1 VSHIVTPTVER
12 RIDLDGYAGG
22 PQDARPPMRRKREVD
37 RPLRSDVRSLG
48 RILGEVLIEQE
59 GEPLYA
65 LEERVRKLAILRRR
79 GPAEERSARTD
90 ELTALLAELP
100 LEHAIVVIRAFAT
113 YFRLV
118 NLAEQNHRIRRT
130 RAHARA
136 RDGRPQRGSLRAVL
150 ESAKEAGVP
159 LESARAA
166 IAALEV
172 TLTLTAHPTE
182 AARRTVLEKLYR
194 IAHRLEERDQ
204 CSLTPRELAET
215 REAIR
220 EEITALWQ
228 TDEVRR
234 ERPSVGDEVKNVLF
248 YVEEILW
255 DLMLR
260 LPRELDRAFEHV
272 YGEKLGFIGIPLRI
286 HTWVGGDMDG
296 NPYVTP
302 EVVEDSI
309 LAHQA
314 RGLRRLLRD
323 VGELGG
329 SLSQSNRHVRP
340 PERLVASINADARL
354 MPRTAAEQGPRTEG
368 EPWRKKLR
376 FVEERLTATISTIE
390 KRREMLGR
398 PEADAAR
405 SEPEHRYRL
414 PNELAADLELIA
426 DSLRDARCT
435 HSGER
440 RARALC
446 EIVKSGGFGI
456 AELEMRTV
464 ADDARSAAAWL
475 ARKGDRS
482 PGAER
487 LLSALERIARAQREM
502 GERSC
507 RTLVLSMTRDEHCVF
522 AALAC
527 ARECGLW
534 DAERQFARLDI
545 VPLFETSAALDRS
558 ADVLRALFADPVY
571 RRHVAGRGV
580 QEVMVGYSDSGK
592 EVGLLAASGA
602 LRRVQ
607 EALPAVA
614 REAGVPLR
622 IFHGRGESVARGG
635 GPAQQAILALPPGSV
650 AGRFK
655 ATEQGEALDHKYGRP
670 ELAERTIELILGGA
684 LLHSLGAQARP
695 PVNEEKRYAEVYDEL
710 AEVGRVEYRALV
722 WEEPLFFKFFSS
734 ATPIE
739 AIARLPIGSRPAKRG
754 AGGVDALRAIPWVFA
769 WTQNRAILPGWYGV
783 GGALEH
789 VGSRPGGAD
798 LLADMFREWPFFRAV
813 IENVEMVLAKSD
825 MGIAERYAE
834 LADADARAVVWPKI
848 RSEHARTVLWVKRI
862 QGTRTLLEGNP
873 ALKRAIVLRNPYVD
887 PMSFLQVDLLRRR
900 SAGDERVDRAL
911 LLTLNGISAGMRN
924 TG

>member
-1 VSHIVTPTVER
+1 
-12 RIDLDGYAGG
+12 
-22 PQDARPPMRRKREVD
+22 MRRKREVD
-37 RPLRSDVRSLG
+37 RPLRSDVHSLG

-79 GPAEERSARTD
+79 GPAEERAARTA

-100 LEHAIVVIRAFAT
+100 LEHAIVIIRAFAT

-130 RAHARA
+130 RAHARD
-136 RDGRPQRGSLRAVL
+136 RDGRPQRGSIRAVL
-150 ESAKEAGVP
+150 ESAKEAGV
-159 LESARAA
+159 SADAARAA

-182 AARRTVLEKLYR
+182 AARRTILEKLYR

-204 CSLTPRELAET
+204 CSLTPQEIADA

-220 EEITALWQ
+220 DEITGLWQ

-260 LPRELDRAFEHV
+260 LPDELDRAFERV
-272 YGEKLGFIGIPLRI
+272 YGTRLGLVQTPLRI

-296 NPYVTP
+296 NPNVTP
-302 EVVEDSI
+302 EVLEDSI

-314 RGLRRLLRD
+314 RGLRRLLRA
-323 VGELGG
+323 VGDLGG
-329 SLSQSNRHVRP
+329 SLSQSDRYVRA
-340 PERLVASINADARL
+340 PEALLASIKEDARR
-354 MPRTAAEQGPRTEG
+354 MPRIAAEQGPRTEG

-376 FVEERLTATISTIE
+376 FVESRLTATIAGIE
-390 KRREMLGR
+390 RRRTMLEPREAEGKGR
-398 PEADAAR
+398 D
-405 SEPEHRYRL
+405 PEHHYRQ
-414 PNELAADLELIA
+414 PGEFASDLQLIA
-426 DSLRDARCT
+426 DTLRQAKCL

-440 RARALC
+440 RARALF
-446 EIVKSGGFGI
+446 ELVKARGFGI

-464 ADDARSAAAWL
+464 ADDVRNAAAWL
-475 ARKGDRS
+475 AGKGEQS
-482 PGAER
+482 PGAQR
-487 LLSALERIARAQREM
+487 VLSALERIARAQREM
-502 GERSC
+502 GEGAC
-507 RTLVLSMTRDEHCVF
+507 RTLVLSMTRDQNCVL
-522 AALAC
+522 AALAV

-534 DAERQFARLDI
+534 DAERECARLDI
-545 VPLFETSAALDRS
+545 VPLFETSAALEGS
-558 ADVLRALFADPVY
+558 ADILRALFADRVY
-571 RRHVAGRGV
+571 RRHLEGRGV

-592 EVGLLAASGA
+592 EIGLLAASGA

-607 EALPAVA
+607 QALPAVA
-614 REAGVPLR
+614 AEANVPLR

-650 AGRFK
+650 GGRFK
-655 ATEQGEALDHKYGRP
+655 VTEQGEALDHKYGRP
-670 ELAERTIELILGGA
+670 ELAERTMELFIGGA
-684 LLHSLGAQARP
+684 LLHSLGAQEKATP
-695 PVNEEKRYAEVYDEL
+695 AEEKRYAEVYDEL
-710 AEVGRVEYRALV
+710 AEAGRVEYRALV
-722 WEEPLFFKFFSS
+722 WEEPLFFKFFST

-783 GGALEH
+783 GSAFER
-789 VGSRPGGAD
+789 VGSRAGGAD
-798 LLADMFREWPFFRAV
+798 LLAEMYRRWPFFRAV

-834 LADADARAVVWPKI
+834 LAEPDARSAVWPKI
-848 RSEHARTVLWVKRI
+848 RAEHARTVQWVKRI
-862 QGTRTLLEGNP
+862 QGTRKLLDGNP
-873 ALKRAIVLRNPYVD
+873 ALQRSIRLRNPYVD
-887 PMSFLQVDLLRRR
+887 PMSFLQVELLRRR
-900 SAGDERVDRAL
+900 SGGDERVDRAL

>member
-1 VSHIVTPTVER
+1 
-12 RIDLDGYAGG
+12 
-22 PQDARPPMRRKREVD
+22 MRRKREVD

-79 GPAEERSARTD
+79 GPAEERAARTA
-90 ELTALLAELP
+90 ELSALLADLP
-100 LEHAIVVIRAFAT
+100 LEHAIVIIRAFAT

-130 RAHARA
+130 RAHARD

-150 ESAKEAGVP
+150 QSAKDAGV
-159 LESARAA
+159 SAEAARDA

-182 AARRTVLEKLYR
+182 AARRTILEKLYR

-204 CSLTPRELAET
+204 CSLTPREIADG

-220 EEITALWQ
+220 EEVTGLWQ

-260 LPRELDRAFEHV
+260 LPDELDRAFERV
-272 YGEKLGFIGIPLRI
+272 YGTRLGSVRTPLRI
-286 HTWVGGDMDG
+286 HSWVGGDMDG
-296 NPYVTP
+296 NPNVTP
-302 EVVEDSI
+302 EVLEDSI

-314 RGLRRLLRD
+314 RGLRRLMRA
-323 VGELGG
+323 VRHLGG
-329 SLSQSNRHVRP
+329 SLSQSDRHVRA
-340 PERLVASINADARL
+340 PEGLLASIKEDARR
-354 MPRTAAEQGPRTEG
+354 MPRIAAEQGPRTEG

-376 FVEERLTATISTIE
+376 FVEARLSATIEGIE
-390 KRREMLGR
+390 RRRTMLEPR
-398 PEADAAR
+398 EADT
-405 SEPEHRYRL
+405 SQHDPEHRYRT
-414 PNELAADLELIA
+414 PSELAADLGLIA
-426 DSLRDARCT
+426 ESLRQAKCL

-440 RARALC
+440 NARALF
-446 EIVKSGGFGI
+446 ELVRARGFGI

-464 ADDARSAAAWL
+464 ADDARSAAAWIEG
-475 ARKGDRS
+475 KGERS
-482 PGAER
+482 AGAQR

-502 GERSC
+502 GEGAC
-507 RTLVLSMTRDEHCVF
+507 RTLILSMTRDQHCVLS
-522 AALAC
+522 ALAC

-534 DAERQFARLDI
+534 DAEGEFARIDI
-545 VPLFETSAALDRS
+545 VPLFETSAALEGS
-558 ADVLRALFADPVY
+558 ADILRALFAHPVY
-571 RRHVAGRGV
+571 RRHLEGRGV

-592 EVGLLAASGA
+592 EIGLLAASGV

-607 EALPAVA
+607 QALPAVA
-614 REAGVPLR
+614 AEAKVPLR

-635 GPAQQAILALPPGSV
+635 GPAQQAILALPPGAV
-650 AGRFK
+650 GGRFK
-655 ATEQGEALDHKYGRP
+655 VTEQGEALDHKYGRP
-670 ELAERTIELILGGA
+670 ELAERTLELFIGGA
-684 LLHSLGAQARP
+684 LLHSLGAQERP
-695 PVNEEKRYAEVYDEL
+695 TPEEELRYSQVYDEL
-710 AEVGRVEYRALV
+710 AEAGRVEYRALV
-722 WEEPLFFKFFSS
+722 WEEPLFFKFFST

-783 GGALEH
+783 GRALEQ

-798 LLADMFREWPFFRAV
+798 LLADMYRRWPFFRAV

-834 LADADARAVVWPKI
+834 LAEPDARAAVWPKI
-848 RSEHARTVLWVKRI
+848 RSEHARTGQWVKRI
-862 QGTRTLLEGNP
+862 QGTRALLDGNP
-873 ALKRAIVLRNPYVD
+873 ALKRSIALRNPYVD

>member
-1 VSHIVTPTVER
+1 
-12 RIDLDGYAGG
+12 
-22 PQDARPPMRRKREVD
+22 MRRARDVD

-79 GPAEERSARTD
+79 GPAEQRAARTA

-100 LEHAIVVIRAFAT
+100 LEHAIIVIRAFAT

-130 RAHARA
+130 RAHARD
-136 RDGRPQRGSLRAVL
+136 RQGRPQRGSLRATL
-150 ESAKEAGVP
+150 EIARNAGISAET
-159 LESARAA
+159 ARAA

-194 IAHRLEERDQ
+194 IAHRLEARDQ
-204 CSLTPRELAET
+204 CSLTPDELSDA

-220 EEITALWQ
+220 EEVTTLWQ

-255 DLMLR
+255 ERMLE
-260 LPRELDRAFEHV
+260 LPHELDRTFERV
-272 YGEKLGFIGIPLRI
+272 YGERLGLHRVPLRI

-296 NPYVTP
+296 NPNVTP
-302 EVVEDSI
+302 EVLEDSI

-314 RGLRRLLRD
+314 RGLRRLLRA
-323 VGELGG
+323 VGDLGG
-329 SLSQSNRHVRP
+329 SLSQSDRHIP
-340 PERLVASINADARL
+340 APEKLIASIQVDARR

-376 FVEERLTATISTIE
+376 FVEERVAATIAGIE
-390 KRREMLGR
+390 QRRVLLEPR
-398 PEADAAR
+398 EAQGPKHDL
-405 SEPEHRYRL
+405 EHRYRR
-414 PNELAADLELIA
+414 PTELAGDLELIA
-426 DSLRDARCT
+426 DSLREAKCA

-446 EIVKSGGFGI
+446 ELVKAGGFGI

-464 ADDARSAAAWL
+464 ADDARNAAAWL
-475 ARKGDRS
+475 RGHGQRS
-482 PGAER
+482 AGAER
-487 LLSALERIARAQREM
+487 LLSALERIARAQQEM
-502 GERSC
+502 GEGAC
-507 RTLVLSMTRDEHCVF
+507 RTLVLSMTRDEHCVL

-527 ARECGLW
+527 ARESGLW
-534 DAERQFARLDI
+534 DADGRFARLDI
-545 VPLFETSAALDRS
+545 VPLFETGAALERSAA
-558 ADVLRALFADPVY
+558 VLRALFADPGY
-571 RRHVAGRGV
+571 RRHLEGRGV

-592 EVGLLAASGA
+592 EVGLLAASGL

-614 REAGVPLR
+614 AAAGVSLR

-635 GPAQQAILALPPGSV
+635 GPAQKAILALPPGAV

-670 ELAERTIELILGGA
+670 ELAERTIELIIGGA
-684 LLHSLGAQARP
+684 LLHSLGAQERP
-695 PVNEEKRYAEVYDEL
+695 PPDDEKRYAALYDEL
-710 AEVGRVEYRALV
+710 AEAGRAAYRALV
-722 WEEPLFFKFFSS
+722 WDEPLFLKFFSA

-739 AIARLPIGSRPAKRG
+739 AIARMPIGSRPSKRG
-754 AGGVDALRAIPWVFA
+754 AGGIEALRAIPWVFA

-783 GGALEH
+783 GTALEH
-789 VGSRPGGAD
+789 VGSREAGAD
-798 LLADMFREWPFFRAV
+798 LLAEMYRRWPFFRAV
-813 IENVEMVLAKSD
+813 VDNVEMVLAKSD
-825 MGIAERYAE
+825 MGIAERYAA
-834 LADADARAVVWPKI
+834 LAEADARAAVWPRI
-848 RSEHARTVLWVKRI
+848 RAEHARTLQWVKRI
-862 QGTRTLLEGNP
+862 QGTRKLLDGNP
-873 ALKRAIVLRNPYVD
+873 ALKRSIHLRNPYVD
-887 PMSFLQVDLLRRR
+887 PMSFLQVELLRRR
-900 SAGDERVDRAL
+900 TGGDERVDRAL

>member
-1 VSHIVTPTVER
+1 
-12 RIDLDGYAGG
+12 
-22 PQDARPPMRRKREVD
+22 MRRKREVD

-48 RILGEVLIEQE
+48 RLLGEVLIEQE

-79 GPAEERSARTD
+79 GPAVERAARAA

-130 RAHARA
+130 RAHARDW
-136 RDGRPQRGSLRAVL
+136 DGRPQRGSLRAVL
-150 ESAKEAGVP
+150 ESAKKAGVSA
-159 LESARAA
+159 ETARAA

-182 AARRTVLEKLYR
+182 ATRRTILEKLYR

-204 CSLTPRELAET
+204 CSLTPREIADG

-255 DLMLR
+255 DLILQM
-260 LPRELDRAFEHV
+260 PAEIGRAFERV
-272 YGEKLGFIGIPLRI
+272 YGEQLGVVGTPVRI

-296 NPYVTP
+296 NPNVTP
-302 EVVEDSI
+302 EVLEDSI

-314 RGLRRLLRD
+314 RGLRRLSRAVRD
-323 VGELGG
+323 LGG
-329 SLSQSNRHVRP
+329 SLSQSDRYVP
-340 PERLVASINADARL
+340 APQALLESIQADARL
-354 MPRTAAEQGPRTEG
+354 MPRIAAEQGPRTDG

-376 FVEERLTATISTIE
+376 FVEARLDATIADIE
-390 KRREMLGR
+390 RRRTMLEPRDTDSG
-398 PEADAAR
+398 AHD
-405 SEPEHRYRL
+405 PEHKYRQ
-414 PNELAADLELIA
+414 PSQLASDLELIA
-426 DSLRDARCT
+426 DSLRDAKCA

-440 RARALC
+440 RARAIAEL
-446 EIVKSGGFGI
+446 VKATGFGI

-464 ADDARSAAAWL
+464 ADDARAAAAWL
-475 ARKGDRS
+475 GGQGEQS
-482 PGAER
+482 QGGQR

-502 GERSC
+502 GEGAC
-507 RTLVLSMTRDEHCVF
+507 RTLVLSMTRDEKCVF
-522 AALAC
+522 SALAC

-534 DAERQFARLDI
+534 DPEREVARLDI
-545 VPLFETSAALDRS
+545 VPLFETSSALERS
-558 ADVLRALFADPVY
+558 AEVLRALFADPAY
-571 RRHVAGRGV
+571 RRHVTGRGV

-614 REAGVPLR
+614 AQANIPLR

-635 GPAQQAILALPPGSV
+635 GPAQQAILALPPGAV

-655 ATEQGEALDHKYGRP
+655 VTEQGEALDHKYGRP
-670 ELAERTIELILGGA
+670 ELAERTLELFIGGA
-684 LLHSLGAQARP
+684 LLHSLGAQERP
-695 PVNEEKRYAEVYDEL
+695 SPADEKRYSDVYDEL
-710 AEVGRVEYRALV
+710 AEVGRIEYRALV
-722 WEEPLFFKFFSS
+722 WEEPLFFKFFSM

-739 AIARLPIGSRPAKRG
+739 AVARLPIGSRPAKRG
-754 AGGVDALRAIPWVFA
+754 AGGVEALRAIPWVFA

-783 GGALEH
+783 GSALER
-789 VGSRPGGAD
+789 VGSRNAGAD
-798 LLADMFREWPFFRAV
+798 LLAEMYRRWAFFRAV

-825 MGIAERYAE
+825 MGIAARYAD
-834 LADADARAVVWPKI
+834 LAEPDARAAVWPKI
-848 RSEHARTVLWVKRI
+848 RAEHLRTVQWVKRI
-862 QGTRTLLEGNP
+862 QGTRKLLDGNP
-873 ALKRAIVLRNPYVD
+873 ALKRSIHLRNPYVD
-887 PMSFLQVDLLRRR
+887 PMSFLQVELLRRR
-900 SAGDERVDRAL
+900 SAGDEQFDRAL

>member
-1 VSHIVTPTVER
+1 
-12 RIDLDGYAGG
+12 
-22 PQDARPPMRRKREVD
+22 
-37 RPLRSDVRSLG
+37 
-48 RILGEVLIEQE
+48 VLIEQE

-65 LEERVRKLAILRRR
+65 LEERVRRLAILRRR
-79 GPAEERSARTD
+79 GPPEQRATRAS

-100 LEHAIVVIRAFAT
+100 LEHATVIIRAFAT

-150 ESAKEAGVP
+150 ESAKQAGV
-159 LESARAA
+159 SAADARSAV
-166 IAALEV
+166 AALEV

-194 IAHRLEERDQ
+194 IAHCLEQRDQ
-204 CSLTPRELAET
+204 CSLTPHEMSDA

-220 EEITALWQ
+220 EEVTALWQ

-248 YVEEILW
+248 YIEEILW
-255 DLMLR
+255 DRMLE
-260 LPRELDRAFEHV
+260 LPHELDRAFERV
-272 YGEKLGFIGIPLRI
+272 YGEKLGFEGIPLRL
-286 HTWVGGDMDG
+286 HSWVGGDMDG
-296 NPYVTP
+296 NPNVTP
-302 EVVEDSI
+302 EVLEDSI

-314 RGLRRLLRD
+314 RGLRRLLRA
-323 VGELGG
+323 VGDLGG
-329 SLSQSNRHVRP
+329 SLSQSNRYLRAP
-340 PERLVASINADARL
+340 QALLDSIQEDARR

-376 FVEERLTATISTIE
+376 FVEERLAATIAAIE
-390 KRREMLGR
+390 QRRTML
-398 PEADAAR
+398 
-405 SEPEHRYRL
+405 EPREGEPTQFDPDHRYRL
-414 PNELAADLELIA
+414 PSELAKDLELIA
-426 DSLRDARCT
+426 DSLRDAKCS

-440 RARALC
+440 RARALL
-446 EIVKSGGFGI
+446 ELVRAGGFGI

-464 ADDARSAAAWL
+464 AEDARNGAAWI
-475 ARKGDRS
+475 AGKGERS
-482 PGAER
+482 AGAQR

-502 GERSC
+502 GEGAC
-507 RTLVLSMTRDEHCVF
+507 RTLILSMTRDENCVL

-527 ARECGLW
+527 ARESGLW
-534 DAERQFARLDI
+534 DHEREYARIDI
-545 VPLFETSAALDRS
+545 VPLFETSAALEGS
-558 ADVLRALFADPVY
+558 GDVLRALFADSAY
-571 RRHVAGRGV
+571 RRHLAARGV

-592 EVGLLAASGA
+592 EIGLLAASGA

-607 EALPAVA
+607 EALPAIA
-614 REAGVPLR
+614 AQANVPLR

-670 ELAERTIELILGGA
+670 ELAERNLELVIGGA
-684 LLHSLGAQARP
+684 LLHSLGAQERP
-695 PVNEEKRYAEVYDEL
+695 PHADEKRYADVYDEL
-710 AEVGRVEYRALV
+710 AEIGRVHYRALV
-722 WEEPLFFKFFSS
+722 WEEPLFFKFFST

-783 GGALEH
+783 GSALEQ
-789 VGSRPGGAD
+789 VGSRPGAAD
-798 LLADMFREWPFFRAV
+798 LLAEMYRRWPFFRAV
-813 IENVEMVLAKSD
+813 IENVEMVVAKSD
-825 MGIAERYAE
+825 MSIAERYAE
-834 LADADARAVVWPKI
+834 LAEADARTAVWPKI
-848 RSEHARTVLWVKRI
+848 RDEYARTVQWVKRI
-862 QGTRTLLEGNP
+862 QGTRHLLDGNP
-873 ALKRAIVLRNPYVD
+873 ALKRSIQLRNPYVD
-887 PMSFLQVDLLRRR
+887 PMSFLQVELLRRR

>member
-1 VSHIVTPTVER
+1 
-12 RIDLDGYAGG
+12 
-22 PQDARPPMRRKREVD
+22 MRRNRDVD

-65 LEERVRKLAILRRR
+65 LEERVRRLAILRRR
-79 GPAEERSARTD
+79 GPAVERKARTA

-100 LEHAIVVIRAFAT
+100 PEQATIIIRAFAT

-130 RAHARA
+130 RAHARD
-136 RDGRPQRGSLRAVL
+136 RQGRPQRGSLRAVL
-150 ESAKEAGVP
+150 ESARDAGV
-159 LESARAA
+159 SATDARAA

-182 AARRTVLEKLYR
+182 AARRTIHEKLYR
-194 IAHRLEERDQ
+194 IARRLEERDQ
-204 CSLTPRELAET
+204 CSLTPREIADA

-220 EEITALWQ
+220 EEITTLWQ

-255 DLMLR
+255 ELILK
-260 LPRELDRAFEHV
+260 LPNELDRAFESV
-272 YGEKLGFIGIPLRI
+272 YGEPLGAVRTPLRI

-296 NPYVTP
+296 NPNVTP
-302 EVVEDSI
+302 EVLEDSI

-314 RGLRRLLRD
+314 RGLRRLLRA
-323 VGELGG
+323 VGDLGG
-329 SLSQSNRHVRP
+329 SLSQSDRHVRP
-340 PERLVASINADARL
+340 SEPLLASVKEDGRR
-354 MPRTAAEQGPRTEG
+354 MPRIAAEQGPRTEG

-376 FVEERLTATISTIE
+376 FVEARLAATIATIE
-390 KRREMLGR
+390 RRRTMLEPREGEVQA
-398 PEADAAR
+398 PEL
-405 SEPEHRYRL
+405 EHRYHE
-414 PNELAADLELIA
+414 PSEFAKDLELIT
-426 DSLRDARCT
+426 DSLAQAKCL

-440 RARALC
+440 HARALL
-446 EIVKSGGFGI
+446 ELVRATGFGI

-464 ADDARSAAAWL
+464 ADDARAAAAWL
-475 ARKGDRS
+475 GGKGERS
-482 PGAER
+482 AGAER
-487 LLSALERIARAQREM
+487 LLSALKRIARAQTEM
-502 GERSC
+502 VEGAC
-507 RTLVLSMTRDEHCVF
+507 RTLVLSMTRDENCVL

-534 DAERQFARLDI
+534 DAEREFARLDI
-545 VPLFETSAALDRS
+545 VPLFETSAALERS
-558 ADVLRALFADPVY
+558 ADILRALFADPGY
-571 RRHVAGRGV
+571 RRHVDGRCV

-592 EVGLLAASGA
+592 EIGLLAASGA

-607 EALPAVA
+607 QMLPAVA
-614 REAGVPLR
+614 AQANVPLR

-655 ATEQGEALDHKYGRP
+655 VTEQGEALDHKYGRP
-670 ELAERTIELILGGA
+670 ELAERTLELFIGGA
-684 LLHSLGAQARP
+684 LLHSLGAQERP
-695 PVNEEKRYAEVYDEL
+695 SPADEKRYSEVYDEL

-722 WEEPLFFKFFSS
+722 WEEPLFFKFFST

-783 GGALEH
+783 GSALER
-789 VGSRPGGAD
+789 VGARSQAVA
-798 LLADMFREWPFFRAV
+798 LLAEMYHRWPFFRAV

-825 MGIAERYAE
+825 MSIAERYAE
-834 LADADARAVVWPKI
+834 LAEPDARAVVWPKI
-848 RSEHARTVLWVKRI
+848 RGEYARTVQWVKRI
-862 QGTRTLLEGNP
+862 QGTRNLLDGNP
-873 ALKRAIVLRNPYVD
+873 ALKRSIQLRNPYVD
-887 PMSFLQVDLLRRR
+887 PMSFLQVELLRRR

>member
-1 VSHIVTPTVER
+1 
-12 RIDLDGYAGG
+12 
-22 PQDARPPMRRKREVD
+22 MRRKREVD

-79 GPAEERSARTD
+79 GPAEERAARTA

-100 LEHAIVVIRAFAT
+100 FESAIVIIRAFAT

-130 RAHARA
+130 RAYA
-136 RDGRPQRGSLRAVL
+136 RDRSGKPQRGSLRAAL
-150 ESAKEAGVP
+150 ESAKEAGVSA
-159 LESARAA
+159 EAARAA
-166 IAALEV
+166 IANLEV

-182 AARRTVLEKLYR
+182 AARRTILEKLYR
-194 IAHRLEERDQ
+194 IARRLEERDQ
-204 CSLTPRELAET
+204 CSLTPQEIADA

-220 EEITALWQ
+220 EEVTALWQ

-248 YVEEILW
+248 YIEEILW

-260 LPRELDRAFEHV
+260 MPDELERAFERV
-272 YGEKLGFIGIPLRI
+272 YGSRLGLVRTPLRI

-296 NPYVTP
+296 NPNVTP
-302 EVVEDSI
+302 EVLEDSI

-314 RGLRRLLRD
+314 RGLRRLARA
-323 VGELGG
+323 VSQLGG
-329 SLSQSNRHVRP
+329 SLSQSDRYVRA
-340 PERLVASINADARL
+340 PEDLLASIKEDARL
-354 MPRTAAEQGPRTEG
+354 MPRIAAEQGPRTEG

-376 FVEERLTATISTIE
+376 FVEARLAATIAGIE
-390 KRREMLGR
+390 GRRTMLEPREGER
-398 PEADAAR
+398 PKHD
-405 SEPEHRYRL
+405 PGHGYRL
-414 PNELAADLELIA
+414 PGELASDLGLIA
-426 DSLRDARCT
+426 DSLRQAKCV

-440 RARALC
+440 QARALF
-446 EIVKSGGFGI
+446 ELVKARGFGI

-464 ADDARSAAAWL
+464 ADDARAAAAWI
-475 ARKGDRS
+475 AGKGERT
-482 PGAER
+482 PGADR

-502 GERSC
+502 GEGAC
-507 RTLVLSMTRDEHCVF
+507 RTLVLSMTRDENCVF

-527 ARECGLW
+527 ARESGLW
-534 DAERQFARLDI
+534 DAEREFARLDI
-545 VPLFETSAALDRS
+545 VPLFETSAALEKS
-558 ADVLRALFADPVY
+558 SEVLRALFANPTY
-571 RRHVAGRGV
+571 RRHLDGRGV

-592 EVGLLAASGA
+592 EIGLLAASGA

-607 EALPAVA
+607 QALPAIA
-614 REAGVPLR
+614 AEAKVPLR

-635 GPAQQAILALPPGSV
+635 GPAQQALLALPPGSV

-670 ELAERTIELILGGA
+670 ELAQRTLELFIGGA
-684 LLHSLGAQARP
+684 LLHSLGAQERP
-695 PVNEEKRYAEVYDEL
+695 APADEKRYAEVYDEL
-710 AEVGRVEYRALV
+710 AEAGRVEYRALV
-722 WEEPLFFKFFSS
+722 WEEPLFFKFFST

-783 GGALEH
+783 GAGFER
-789 VGSRPGGAD
+789 VGIREGGAE
-798 LLADMFREWPFFRAV
+798 LLAEMYRRWPFFRAV

-825 MGIAERYAE
+825 MGIAERYAA
-834 LADADARAVVWPKI
+834 LADPDARAAVWPKI
-848 RSEHARTVLWVKRI
+848 REEHARTMHWVKRI
-862 QGTRTLLEGNP
+862 QGTRKLLDGNP
-873 ALKRAIVLRNPYVD
+873 ALQRSIRLRNPYVD
-887 PMSFLQVDLLRRR
+887 PMSFLQVELLRRR